1 MRFRIFIAA
10 VLAALFIIP
19 AALPAFAAV
28 TEADVVEP
36 TDYKIK
42 NEDDLPIRSE
52 NVLLYSEHDDRFL
65 YKKNSD
71 MSLEPGSTV
80 KVLAGAMIYD
90 KFKDRLDEQIT
101 VTEENL
107 DGKEGLSVYF
117 EVGEILTVR
126 QLMYALLMYGANDAA
141 VILVHKY
148 MEDEE
153 KQTGDDLTD
162 FVMRMNAKAKELGCT
177 NTVYKNVT
185 GLHERGAKTILKDV
199 IRVAVYAAS
208 LEGLTEFTS
217 RDRYIIEET
226 KTNVG
231 RIILSR
237 NHLVS
242 TFRTSEYRTPGVTG
256 MSYGATDETGECL
269 VVSSEYSGKKY
280 FIAIMGGFTDKE
292 TGRQVEFD
300 DAIYLLN
307 YAKTAFGYIEV
318 LRKGTVKTQVKVLFG
333 STSDTVTLIPTKSVT
348 MFLPKN
354 TNVEEEITYK
364 TLVYESELKAPVREG
379 DVAGELTVCY
389 NGDDICK
396 IPLVASTSVERSQ
409 ILYLLDRTR
418 AVVTSPGFI
427 VSAVVF
433 VILLFG
439 YAIVKSAVIRRR
451 QKKRKKLR

>member
-1 MRFRIFIAA
+1 
-10 VLAALFIIP
+10 
-19 AALPAFAAV
+19 
-28 TEADVVEP
+28 
-36 TDYKIK
+36 
-42 NEDDLPIRSE
+42 
-52 NVLLYSEHDDRFL
+52 
-65 YKKNSD
+65 
-71 MSLEPGSTV
+71 
-80 KVLAGAMIYD
+80 
-90 KFKDRLDEQIT
+90 
-101 VTEENL
+101 
-107 DGKEGLSVYF
+107 
-117 EVGEILTVR
+117 
-126 QLMYALLMYGANDAA
+126 
-141 VILVHKY
+141 
-148 MEDEE
+148 
-153 KQTGDDLTD
+153 
-162 FVMRMNAKAKELGCT
+162 
-177 NTVYKNVT
+177 
-185 GLHERGAKTILKDV
+185 
-199 IRVAVYAAS
+199 
-208 LEGLTEFTS
+208 
-217 RDRYIIEET
+217 
-226 KTNVG
+226 
-231 RIILSR
+231 
-237 NHLVS
+237 
-242 TFRTSEYRTPGVTG
+242 
-256 MSYGATDETGECL
+256 
-269 VVSSEYSGKKY
+269 
-280 FIAIMGGFTDKE
+280 MGGFTDKE
-292 TGRQVEFD
+292 IGRKVEFD
-300 DAIYLLN
+300 DAIYLRN